1 MEEHRYTCPT
11 HVREF
16 TRYRAHVDLA
26 QDLPREAQR
35 ADEDPD
41 PEPAPYE
48 RDAPAAA
55 ESDPMAAR

>member
-26 QDLPREAQR
+26 QDRPSEAQR
-35 ADEDPD
+35 AELGPD

-48 RDAPAAA
+48 GDALADA